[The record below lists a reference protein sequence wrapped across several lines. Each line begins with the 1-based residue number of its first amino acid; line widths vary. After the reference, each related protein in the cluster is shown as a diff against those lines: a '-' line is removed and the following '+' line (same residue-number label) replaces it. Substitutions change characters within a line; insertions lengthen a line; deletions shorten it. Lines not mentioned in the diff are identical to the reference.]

1 MLKDTKI
8 KSPTFSGTQFPIQ
21 DVDFRARLEE
31 FDEAL
36 KVRKIKE
43 TLTLCIRSL
52 HRSESIVQ
60 G

>member
-8 KSPTFSGTQFPIQ
+8 KSPIFSGTQFPIQ

-36 KVRKIKE
+36 KA
-43 TLTLCIRSL
+43 
-52 HRSESIVQ
+52 
-60 G
+60 